1 MREIADKTNT
11 TDENSSL
18 VGAVHIVIV
27 GAGVAGL
34 TCARRLI
41 YLLKKRAHQITV
53 LEARDRVGGR
63 TLSIPELNLDM
74 GASWNFP
81 YHIATRSL
89 AQELNIGTIEQFESG
104 MSLVNTGSSGVQR
117 MNIESGCGDLKRL
130 KGGTGSLCAAML
142 NELTTQQQRTVT
154 VQLNSPVTGIV
165 YQNDRTILITLREN
179 RSILADYVV
188 LALPPKLL
196 ISTIQLTPPLSS
208 SIDKQLSE
216 CITWMGS
223 MCKIILVYD
232 RAWWRDENLSGFAV
246 SRRSRTQEWHDASSD
261 TCNAL
266 FAFCMPGTTKQ
277 QMIDDT
283 VHVFGEKAQNPIDV
297 YMIDWS
303 QEQFTSHSPNDGING
318 HRHVSDACRKA
329 LWDGRLWL
337 GNSEV
342 NDRDAGVLEGAVRR
356 GIEVAEQ
363 LTAMIATNN

>member
-1 MREIADKTNT
+1 MDKVNT
-11 TDENSSL
+11 IYGSASL
-18 VGAVHIVIV
+18 IGTVHTVIV

-34 TCARRLI
+34 TCARQLT
-41 YLLKKRAHQITV
+41 YLLKKREHRITV

-63 TLSIPELNLDM
+63 TCSIPELNLDI

-81 YHIATRSL
+81 HHIATRSL
-89 AQELNIGTIEQFESG
+89 AQELNISTIEQYESG
-104 MSLVNTGSSGVQR
+104 ISLMNTGSSGVQR

-142 NELTTQQQRTVT
+142 NEITTQLQRTVT
-154 VQLNSPVTGIV
+154 VQLNSPVKEIV
-165 YQNDRTILITLREN
+165 HQNDQTIVLTLRDN

-196 ISTIQLTPPLSS
+196 ISTIQLTPPLPS
-208 SIDKQLSE
+208 SISKQLSE

-223 MCKIILVYD
+223 TCKIILVYD
-232 RAWWRDENLSGFAV
+232 CAWWRDENLSGFAI
-246 SRRSRTQEWHDASSD
+246 SRGSRAQEWHDASSD
-261 TCNAL
+261 TCNGL

-283 VHVFGEKAQNPIDV
+283 VQVFGKKAQNPIGV

-303 QEQFTSHSPNDGING
+303 QEQFTSHSQNDGIDG
-318 HRHVSDACRKA
+318 HRHMSDACRKA
-329 LWDGRLWL
+329 LWKGRLWL

-342 NDRDAGVLEGAVRR
+342 SDRDAGVLEGAVRR
-356 GIEVAEQ
+356 GTDVAEQ
-363 LTAMIATNN
+363 LAAMIPTNN